1 MGRGRAKAKQTKV
14 ARDLKYRPMD
24 TDFASLER
32 ELRGGSYTEVIQPV
46 AAPESGEVP
55 EEYADI
61 AEQYGADVPV
71 FDGHDDGAN
80 DSRR

>member
-24 TDFASLER
+24 TDFGLLER
-32 ELRGGSYTEVIQPV
+32 ELRGHSYNDTPQSDHI
-46 AAPESGEVP
+46 PEGYEDLA
-55 EEYADI
+55 EEYGASN
-61 AEQYGADVPV
+61 AEDLRNDEGD
-71 FDGHDDGAN
+71 

>member
-32 ELRGGSYTEVIQPV
+32 ELRGGSYVEV
-46 AAPESGEVP
+46 PESNQVP
-55 EEYADI
+55 EEYADL
-61 AEQYGADVPV
+61 AEQYRSSLNGKDS
-71 FDGHDDGAN
+71 HDDEVH

>member
-32 ELRGGSYTEVIQPV
+32 ELRGNSYTEV
-46 AAPESGEVP
+46 PESSGVP
-55 EEYADI
+55 EGYADL
-61 AEQYGADVPV
+61 AEEYGASVNGK
-71 FDGHDDGAN
+71 DGHGDEVHEP
-80 DSRR
+80 RQ

>member
-32 ELRGGSYTEVIQPV
+32 ELRGSDHTKS
-46 AAPESGEVP
+46 PEPNGVP
-55 EEYADI
+55 DGIPDGYEDLAEEY
-61 AEQYGADVPV
+61 GAAINGG
-71 FDGHDDGAN
+71 DGHGDEVRG
-80 DSRR
+80 SRR